1 MADELVE
8 NKINEDAG
16 AGGYTTFGGPG
27 QGMTYAYPRG
37 RIGRFFARFFATPA
51 LPYLKNQEA
60 MDGDVIINPDRPIG
74 PARMAINQQRL
85 PFLPEIEIN
94 RKRRYAQYER
104 MDDYPE
110 ITAAFDI
117 YSDESTQKDTQ
128 NRRWRIESDSTI
140 VVDEVEKLFTKL
152 KLKDKYWDIVRNT
165 VKYGDCFT
173 ELIADINRPEEGLR
187 RVKILNPNY
196 IIRVENA
203 YGYLE
208 RFLQEI
214 PEKTSLDAAPEP
226 FQKIEKYIELDKNQ
240 IVHFRLHT
248 SDPKFYPYG
257 KSIASAAISIFRSLK
272 LMEDAMLV
280 YRLARAPERRIFY
293 IDVGQLPTSK
303 AESFIED
310 VKQRYKKE
318 KFYANDKIDGRY
330 NPLAADE
337 DYFVPVRGNAGT
349 KIETLPGGQNLGEV
363 DDVKYFRDKLLA
375 TMKIPKDYIV
385 EFDKSPERKANLAQ
399 LDVKFARTIVRV
411 QECICAGLES
421 IAKRHLKLKGFPPLL
436 IQKMEISL
444 PDPSD
449 IFTKR
454 KLEIDEAKA
463 RVVQAVVGTGLF
475 PTETIY
481 KELYD
486 MNDQEIEVT
495 KKKLKEEQ
503 KEQMEQQE
511 QQMATQ
517 ASMSQQLGVA
527 PPGMPEP
534 DPGGSPVAGNKTVG
548 APGQAPL
555 PPAEPN
561 ATKATAENIE
571 LIKSHLSDKYGKE
584 SEQVRLIESIDVL
597 KLENL

>member
-1 MADELVE
+1 LATEINE
-8 NKINEDAG
+8 NKLNENAG
-16 AGGYTTFGGPG
+16 PGLSTFGGPG
-27 QGMTYAYPRG
+27 QGITYAYPRG
-37 RIGRFFARFFATPA
+37 KIGRFFAKFFATPA
-51 LPYLKNQEA
+51 LPYLNKDSE
-60 MDGDVIINPDRPIG
+60 DGAGDTIINPER
-74 PARMAINQQRL
+74 PARMTAQSNKL
-85 PFLPEIEIN
+85 PFLPEVEIN
-94 RKRRYAQYER
+94 RKRRYQEYER

-117 YSDESTQKDTQ
+117 YADDSTQRDTT
-128 NRRWRIESDSTI
+128 NKRWIVDSNSTLA
-140 VVDEVEKLFTKL
+140 VNEVNKLFKKINL
-152 KLKDKYWDIVRNT
+152 RKFYWDIVRNT
-165 VKYGDCFT
+165 VKYGDCFI
-173 ELIADINRPEEGLR
+173 ELVADINRPERGLR
-187 RVKILNPNY
+187 RIKILNPNY

-214 PEKTSLDAAPEP
+214 PDKIAWDSAPGVYMDNQE
-226 FQKIEKYIELDKNQ
+226 YIELDKNQ

-257 KSIASAAISIFRSLK
+257 RSIASAAISIFRSLK

-293 IDVGQLPTSK
+293 IDVGQLPSSK
-303 AESFIED
+303 AEAFIED
-310 VKQRYKKE
+310 IKQRYKKE
-318 KFYANDKIDGRY
+318 KFYNKQDGGIDARY
-330 NPLAADE
+330 NPLSADE
-337 DYFVPVRGNAGT
+337 DYFVPTRGNVGT

-375 TMKIPKDYIV
+375 TLKIPKDYIV

-411 QECICAGLES
+411 QECVNMGLES
-421 IAKRHLKLKGFPPLL
+421 IAKRHLKLMDYPVSIIKEL
-436 IQKMEISL
+436 EIHL

-475 PTETIY
+475 PTETVY

-486 MNDQEIEVT
+486 MNDQEISVT

-503 KEQMEQQE
+503 MEQA
-511 QQMATQ
+511 QQAQVDQAAQ
-517 ASMSQQLGVA
+517 ASHDESQDV
-527 PPGMPEP
+527 
-534 DPGGSPVAGNKTVG
+534 GGGGPVAGNKEVG
-548 APGQAPL
+548 PAGEAPL
-555 PPAEPN
+555 PP
-561 ATKATAENIE
+561 KATSEDVNT
-571 LIKSHLSDKYGKE
+571 IKNYIKQKYNGDNEKI
-584 SEQVRLIESIDVL
+584 RLIESIDIL
-597 KLENL
+597 DTKKI

>member
-1 MADELVE
+1 MASEIVE
-8 NKINEDAG
+8 NKINEDVG
-16 AGGYTTFGGPG
+16 PGYTTFGGPG

-37 RIGRFFARFFATPA
+37 RIGRFFAKFFATPA
-51 LPYLKNQEA
+51 IPYIDKA
-60 MDGDVIINPDRPIG
+60 MGDTAGDVIINPDRP
-74 PARMAINQQRL
+74 AKMSTQSSRL
-85 PFLPEIEIN
+85 PFLPEVEVN
-94 RKRRYAQYER
+94 RKRRYQEYER

-117 YSDESTQKDTQ
+117 YADDSTQRDTNNKRWIVDSESTL
-128 NRRWRIESDSTI
+128 
-140 VVDEVEKLFTKL
+140 VVNEVNKLFKKL
-152 KLKDKYWDIVRNT
+152 NLKKHYWDIVRNT
-165 VKYGDCFT
+165 VKYGDCFI
-173 ELIADINRPEEGLR
+173 ELVADINNTDKGIR
-187 RVKILNPNY
+187 RIKVLNPNY
-196 IIRVENA
+196 IIRIENA

-208 RFLQEI
+208 KFLQEI
-214 PEKTSLDAAPEP
+214 PDTAGWDSAPEVY
-226 FQKIEKYIELDKNQ
+226 QNVEEYIELDKHQ
-240 IVHFRLHT
+240 IVHFRLQT

-257 KSIASAAISIFRSLK
+257 KSIASGAVSIFRSLK

-293 IDVGQLPTSK
+293 IDVGQLPSSK

-310 VKQRYKKE
+310 IKQRYKKE
-318 KFYANDKIDGRY
+318 KFYANGKVDARY

-337 DYFVPVRGNAGT
+337 DYFVPVRGSAGT

-411 QECICAGLES
+411 QECINRGLES
-421 IAKRHLKLKGFPPLL
+421 IAKRHLKLKEFPASL
-436 IQKMEISL
+436 IKELQIHL

-486 MNDQEIEVT
+486 MNDQEISET
-495 KKKLKEEQ
+495 KRKLK
-503 KEQMEQQE
+503 QE
-511 QQMATQ
+511 QRENAQEANQDQMA
-517 ASMSQQLGVA
+517 QQGQQGVMDDM
-527 PPGMPEP
+527 G
-534 DPGGSPVAGNKTVG
+534 PVAGNKEVG
-548 APGQAPL
+548 PAGEAPL
-555 PPAEPN
+555 PPQ
-561 ATKATAENIE
+561 ATAEDVD
-571 LIKSHLSDKYGKE
+571 LIKNFINTKYYGDKEKI
-584 SEQVRLIESIDVL
+584 RLLESIDIL
-597 KLENL
+597 DAKKI

>member
-1 MADELVE
+1 MADEIKE
-8 NKINEDAG
+8 NKLNENSG
-16 AGGYTTFGGPG
+16 PGYVTFGGPG

-37 RIGRFFARFFATPA
+37 RIGRFFAKFFATPA
-51 LPYLKNQEA
+51 LPYLKDQEDQA
-60 MDGDVIINPDRPIG
+60 GDTIINPDRSTA
-74 PARMAINQQRL
+74 PARMSTYRQKL

-94 RKRRYAQYER
+94 RKRRYSEYER

-117 YSDESTQKDTQ
+117 YADDSTQRDTT
-128 NRRWRIESDSTI
+128 NRRWIIKSESTL
-140 VVDEVEKLFTKL
+140 VVEEITKLFNKL
-152 KLKDKYWDIVRNT
+152 KLRKIFWDVVRNT
-165 VKYGDCFT
+165 VKYGDCFI
-173 ELIADINRPEEGLR
+173 ELIADVNKPDKGLR
-187 RVKILNPNY
+187 RIKVLNPNY
-196 IIRVENA
+196 IIRIENA

-208 RFLQEI
+208 KFLQEI
-214 PEKTSLDAAPEP
+214 PDESQFESTPEP
-226 FQKIEKYIELDKNQ
+226 FERNQKYIELDRNQ

-303 AESFIED
+303 AEAFIED

-318 KFYANDKIDGRY
+318 KFYANGKVDARY

-337 DYFVPVRGNAGT
+337 DYFVPVRGGAGT

-375 TMKIPKDYIV
+375 TLKIPKDYIV

-411 QECICAGLES
+411 QECISIGLEA
-421 IAKRHLKLKGFPPLL
+421 IAKRHLKLKKYPHSLVTNL
-436 IQKMEISL
+436 EITL

-449 IFTKR
+449 MFTKR
-454 KLEIDEAKA
+454 KLELDEAKA

-475 PTETIY
+475 PTESIY
-481 KELYD
+481 KDLYN
-486 MNDQEIEVT
+486 MTEQEIDVVKT
-495 KKKLKEEQ
+495 KLKEEQ
-503 KEQMEQQE
+503 AEQSMASMEQQG
-511 QQMATQ
+511 ATEAMDGAQ
-517 ASMSQQLGVA
+517 DMGGMV
-527 PPGMPEP
+527 PGS
-534 DPGGSPVAGNKTVG
+534 DVG
-548 APGQAPL
+548 PPGQAPL
-555 PPAEPN
+555 PREEPN
-561 ATKATAENIE
+561 ATKATAEDIE
-571 LIKSHLSDKYGKE
+571 LVKSFISTKYGKK
-584 SEQVRLIESIDVL
+584 SDQFRLIESIDIVKTV
-597 KLENL
+597 KL

>member
-1 MADELVE
+1 MADEIVE
-8 NKINEDAG
+8 NKINEDTG
-16 AGGYTTFGGPG
+16 PGGYTTFGGPG

-51 LPYLKNQEA
+51 VPYLDKEDSS
-60 MDGDVIINPDRPIG
+60 MDGDVIINPDRPIA
-74 PARMAINQQRL
+74 PPKMSTSRQRL

-94 RKRRYAQYER
+94 RKRRYDQYER

-128 NRRWRIESDSTI
+128 NRRWRIESDSTL

-152 KLKDKYWDIVRNT
+152 KLKNKYWDIVRNT

-173 ELIADINRPEEGLR
+173 ELIADVNRPEEGIR
-187 RVKILNPNY
+187 RLKILNPNY

-214 PEKTSLDAAPEP
+214 PDKTSFDSAPEP
-226 FQKIEKYIELDKNQ
+226 FQKIEKYIELDKHQ
-240 IVHFRLHT
+240 VVHFRLHT

-257 KSIASAAISIFRSLK
+257 KSIASGAISIFRSLK

-303 AESFIED
+303 AEAFIED

-337 DYFVPVRGNAGT
+337 DYFVPVRGSAGT

-375 TMKIPKDYIV
+375 TMKIPKDYVV

-411 QECICAGLES
+411 QECICNGLES
-421 IAKRHLKLKGFPPLL
+421 IAKRHLKLKGFPSLL
-436 IQKMEISL
+436 IQKMSISL

-495 KKKLKEEQ
+495 KEKLKEEQ
-503 KEQMEQQE
+503 QEKMEQEQ

-517 ASMSQQLGVA
+517 ASMSQALGVDS
-527 PPGMPEP
+527 PGA
-534 DPGGSPVAGNKTVG
+534 DAAAGSSPVAGNKTVG
-548 APGQAPL
+548 APGEAPL

-561 ATKATAENIE
+561 ATKATAEDIE
-571 LIKSHLSDKYGKE
+571 LVKSHLSDKYARK
-584 SEQVRLIESIDVL
+584 SQQLRLIESIDVL